1 VRQPLSSAQVKDL
14 LEDLLAVSDHQCDQD
29 EKSDCGD
36 QELEGELGGV
46 VVEREEEPD
55 HVADE
60 PGPDPEDDGIDASE
74 LLIVVHNT
82 QPTGDAHHRQSVPE
96 MMEVDSLGDDHE
108 AWEREVKEPGTE
120 EAAQESERRQEGQS
134 VLESA
139 SLRLGRHG
147 PGDVRAPNKL
157 RSWAKEAAHVHR
169 NEM

>member
-1 VRQPLSSAQVKDL
+1 VRSRKTCRLVISPSVIHTTPQKSEAGPASA
-14 LEDLLAVSDHQCDQD
+14 C
-29 EKSDCGD
+29 
-36 QELEGELGGV
+36 
-46 VVEREEEPD
+46 RPREEPD